1 MPAPRGEQPA
11 AAGLPL
17 TDSLPA
23 VSPPPDAGRRRVR
36 LSISRVLTLGV
47 GMLMLLAGIAYGIA
61 LVSGRLNTV
70 ELLRDR
76 NDRILSRL
84 IERTQL
90 QLDPAARQVEALR
103 QQLQTKHIGVNDVG
117 RLTDYMI
124 ATLDALPQVDAIG
137 LLRNDLVATRVQ
149 REPGGRYDAMHGSIL
164 TYHDTAAR
172 DEAVRRLYGIANRK
186 DEHAKPVSWGD
197 LIWNPDIGQALINAH
212 APVVI
217 DNVFVG
223 ETLAVVSL
231 GTLSRLLETDSVDGE
246 AVNFILHGDD
256 AVLAHPTLLNHDY
269 ALSMAKPVPL
279 LKDIHDPVLR
289 QIWSG
294 RIDVK
299 LARAM
304 LGSEGA
310 HIVEADGRQWIF
322 VYRRL
327 NTYGDRPWLIG
338 RYFAFDQIETEINR
352 LQVSAVVGAIS
363 LILSLLVAW
372 RLGYLI
378 RRPLLAIGDAANRL
392 RNLDFDTPPLERTRL
407 RELDDAAQAINAAN
421 AALRWFGNYVPRKL
435 VNRLVREGE
444 DAVNTSKQ
452 RDVTVLFTDLVG
464 FTAMSEQ
471 LSAQETADILNEHFA
486 LVTACIEAHGGIVD
500 KFIGDA
506 VMAVWGA
513 IKRDENHAANA
524 CRAVEDICRALA
536 ADNARRA
543 MLGKAILRMRLG
555 LHSGPVVVGNI
566 GAPGRINYTVVGDTV
581 NTAQRLEQLGHDH
594 QLAGEQFI
602 ALVSAETVAAAG
614 LDPKPPRIGDI
625 PVKGRAGTVEIYRL
639 DRPQKSVTLL
649 PG

>member
-1 MPAPRGEQPA
+1 M
-11 AAGLPL
+11 
-17 TDSLPA
+17 
-23 VSPPPDAGRRRVR
+23 R

-70 ELLRDR
+70 DLLRDR
-76 NDRILSRL
+76 NDSIVNRL

-103 QQLQTKHIGVNDVG
+103 QQLQNKQIGLNDVG

-124 ATLDALPQVDAIG
+124 ATLDALPQVDAVG
-137 LLRNDLVATRVQ
+137 LLRNDLIATRVG
-149 REPGGRYDAMHGSIL
+149 RLLGSGRYEALHGSIL
-164 TYHDTAAR
+164 TYPDTAAR
-172 DEAVRRLYGIANRK
+172 DEAVRRLYGTAIRKEAHAN
-186 DEHAKPVSWGD
+186 PVSWGD
-197 LIWNPDIGQALINAH
+197 LIWNPEIGQALINAH
-212 APVVI
+212 APVVV
-217 DNVFVG
+217 DGVFAG

-269 ALSMAKPVPL
+269 ALSMEKPVPL

-294 RIDVK
+294 RIDVT

-310 HIVEADGRQWIF
+310 HIVEADDRRWIF

-327 NTYGDRPWLIG
+327 NAYGDRPWLIG
-338 RYFAFDQIETEINR
+338 RYFAFDQIETEIKR
-352 LQVSAVVGAIS
+352 LQLSAIVGGIS

-444 DAVNTSKQ
+444 DAINSSKQ

-524 CRAVEDICRALA
+524 CRAVDDICRALA

-543 MLGKAILRMRLG
+543 ML
-555 LHSGPVVVGNI
+555 
-566 GAPGRINYTVVGDTV
+566 
-581 NTAQRLEQLGHDH
+581 
-594 QLAGEQFI
+594 
-602 ALVSAETVAAAG
+602 
-614 LDPKPPRIGDI
+614 
-625 PVKGRAGTVEIYRL
+625 
-639 DRPQKSVTLL
+639 
-649 PG
+649 